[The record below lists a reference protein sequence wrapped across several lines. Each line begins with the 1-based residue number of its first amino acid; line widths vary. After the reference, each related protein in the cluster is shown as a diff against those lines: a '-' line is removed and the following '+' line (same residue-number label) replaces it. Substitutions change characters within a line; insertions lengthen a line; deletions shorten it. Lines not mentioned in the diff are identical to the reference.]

1 MNEII
6 IKNSAVAN
14 VNFQADL
21 LDRFIAY
28 ADIKEKSKDTYLRCI
43 KQFFLFLQKHGI
55 NAPTRDTVIEYREA
69 LKEGHKATTIQT
81 YITALK
87 VFFKWLDSEGIYKNV
102 AEHVKS
108 VNVDRRHKKDSLT
121 ASQAHELITEI
132 STDTLNGA
140 RDRAILTLMLA
151 TGLRT
156 IEIERANIED
166 LRTVGNN
173 RVLFIQGK
181 GRDDKNEYVIIM
193 PEVDRTIR
201 EYLSLRGPADKTDPL
216 FIAIGNRNHNGR
228 ISTRTLR
235 GIVKDNLR
243 KCGLDS
249 DRLTAHSLRH
259 TAANIALAN
268 GTPIR
273 EVQQLL
279 RHSNVNTTMIYI
291 DELDRAK
298 NTSEA
303 NIAKAIFY

>member
-1 MNEII
+1 MG
-6 IKNSAVAN
+6 
-14 VNFQADL
+14 
-21 LDRFIAY
+21 
-28 ADIKEKSKDTYLRCI
+28 DTGS
-43 KQFFLFLQKHGI
+43 LFLGGLLSAIAVYMKNPFILLIVGFVYV
-55 NAPTRDTVIEYREA
+55 AEA
-69 LKEGHKATTIQT
+69 L
-81 YITALK
+81 
-87 VFFKWLDSEGIYKNV
+87 S
-102 AEHVKS
+102 
-108 VNVDRRHKKDSLT
+108 
-121 ASQAHELITEI
+121 
-132 STDTLNGA
+132 
-140 RDRAILTLMLA
+140 
-151 TGLRT
+151 
-156 IEIERANIED
+156 
-166 LRTVGNN
+166 
-173 RVLFIQGK
+173 
-181 GRDDKNEYVIIM
+181 VIIM

-201 EYLSLRGPADKTDPL
+201 EYLSLRGPADKTEPL